1 MSQDQLDRIEK
12 KLDENTLQTL
22 ENTLNLREHM
32 RRTDLL
38 EQIVENTSDRIRPI
52 ENHVQMMAGAFKLIL
67 ILSTIVG
74 LVAGVLALVQYA
86 K

>member
-1 MSQDQLDRIEK
+1 MTQDQLDRIEK
-12 KLDENTLQTL
+12 KLDENTRQTI
-22 ENTLNLREHM
+22 ENTVNLREHM

-38 EQIVENTSDRIRPI
+38 EQIVENTSERIVPI
-52 ENHVQMMAGAFKLIL
+52 ENHVQMMAGAFKLIV

-74 LVAGVLALVQYA
+74 FVAGVLALVQYA

>member
-12 KLDENTLQTL
+12 KLDENTRQTL

-52 ENHVQMMAGAFKLIL
+52 ENHVQMMAGAFKLIV

-74 LVAGVLALVQYA
+74 LVAGVLALIQYA